1 LLKHLQN
8 QLIIIKYLLNIE
20 RNDFMIQS
28 VNENIE
34 VLASN
39 SSPISFLNDDV
50 RTRKANC
57 CNWLQ
62 HNEGSPIYKILEGGI
77 YEVSFNANV
86 TSATAGTVAL
96 GLFQDGILIPGTTVI
111 AEVVTAGDYYNV
123 SFDKLIKICCRG
135 DASLTIASVP
145 NVLTGATLP
154 GTPVVTEIP
163 VVQNAN
169 LIITKQC

>member
-1 LLKHLQN
+1 
-8 QLIIIKYLLNIE
+8 
-20 RNDFMIQS
+20 MIQS
-28 VNENIE
+28 VLEPITI
-34 VLASN
+34 LTSN
-39 SSPISFLNDDV
+39 TSAVTFTDDDV
-50 RTRKANC
+50 RTRRANC
-57 CNWLQ
+57 YCNGWLQ

-77 YEVSFNANV
+77 YKESFNANV

-154 GTPVVTEIP
+154 GTPTVTEIP
-163 VVQNAN
+163 VIQNAN
-169 LIITKQC
+169 VSITKIC

>member
-1 LLKHLQN
+1 
-8 QLIIIKYLLNIE
+8 
-20 RNDFMIQS
+20 MIQS
-28 VNENIE
+28 VLEPIT
-34 VLASN
+34 VLTSN
-39 SSPISFLNDDV
+39 TSTITFTDDDV
-50 RTRKANC
+50 RSRRANC
-57 CNWLQ
+57 CGWLQ

-96 GLFQDGILIPGTTVI
+96 GLFQDGILIPGTIVI

-145 NVLTGATLP
+145 NVLTGVALP

-169 LIITKQC
+169 LIITKKC

>member
-1 LLKHLQN
+1 
-8 QLIIIKYLLNIE
+8 
-20 RNDFMIQS
+20 MIQS
-28 VNENIE
+28 VLEPIT
-34 VLASN
+34 VLTSN
-39 SSPISFLNDDV
+39 TSTITFTDDDV
-50 RTRKANC
+50 RSRRANC
-57 CNWLQ
+57 CGWLQ

-145 NVLTGATLP
+145 NVLTGAALP

-169 LIITKQC
+169 LIITKKC

>member
-1 LLKHLQN
+1 
-8 QLIIIKYLLNIE
+8 
-20 RNDFMIQS
+20 MIQS
-28 VNENIE
+28 VLEPIT
-34 VLASN
+34 VLTSN
-39 SSPISFLNDDV
+39 TSTITFTNDDV

-62 HNEGSPIYKILEGGI
+62 HSEGSPIYKILEGGI

-96 GLFQDGILIPGTTVI
+96 GLFQDGILMPGTTVI
-111 AEVVTAGDYYNV
+111 AEVATAGDYYNV

-169 LIITKQC
+169 LIINKKC

>member
-1 LLKHLQN
+1 
-8 QLIIIKYLLNIE
+8 
-20 RNDFMIQS
+20 MIQS
-28 VNENIE
+28 VLEPITT
-34 VLASN
+34 LTSN
-39 SSPISFLNDDV
+39 SSPITFTDDDV

-62 HNEGSPIYKILEGGI
+62 HNEGSPIYKILEGGL
-77 YEVSFNANV
+77 YEVSFNANIS
-86 TSATAGTVAL
+86 SATAGTVAL

-111 AEVVTAGDYYNV
+111 AEVATAGDYYNV

-135 DASLTIASVP
+135 DASLTVASVP

-163 VVQNAN
+163 VIQNVN
-169 LIITKQC
+169 FSITKKC

>member
-1 LLKHLQN
+1 
-8 QLIIIKYLLNIE
+8 
-20 RNDFMIQS
+20 MMQS
-28 VNENIE
+28 VLEPIT
-34 VLASN
+34 VLTSN
-39 SSPISFLNDDV
+39 TSTITFTDDDV
-50 RTRKANC
+50 RSRRANC
-57 CNWLQ
+57 CGWLQ

-96 GLFQDGILIPGTTVI
+96 GLFQDGILIPGTTVL

-123 SFDKLIKICCRG
+123 SFDKLIKVCCRG

-154 GTPVVTEIP
+154 GTPVVTETP

-169 LIITKQC
+169 LIITKEC

>member
-1 LLKHLQN
+1 
-8 QLIIIKYLLNIE
+8 
-20 RNDFMIQS
+20 MIQS
-28 VNENIE
+28 ILEQITT
-34 VLASN
+34 LISN
-39 SSPISFLNDDV
+39 SATITFDEDDL

-57 CNWLQ
+57 CGWLQ
-62 HNEGSPIYKILEGGI
+62 HEEGSPIYKILDGGL

-96 GLFQDGILIPGTTVI
+96 GLYQDGVLIPGTTVI

-145 NVLTGATLP
+145 NVLTGTALP
-154 GTPVVTEIP
+154 GTPTITEIP
-163 VVQNAN
+163 IVQNAN
-169 LIITKQC
+169 FSIIKKA